1 MRSCRV
7 MPPLLL
13 LLWAGLLCA
22 ALAEPTTERFTLAAG
37 CFWSVEM
44 AFQRAPGVISTRV
57 GYAGGTVAEPS
68 YEDVTTGRTGH
79 TESVEVTFDPAAVSL
94 GELLRLFWAIHNPT
108 DGKCQGNDCG
118 SQYRT
123 AIFYHGEAQK
133 RVIDASIAEW
143 EAAHPS
149 AGPIATELSAS
160 PPARFWP
167 AEPYHQQYLELRG
180 QDASKGS
187 LAPIQCYGDRGP
199 IKKMDKPDIAAVLQK
214 DL

>member
-1 MRSCRV
+1 

-13 LLWAGLLCA
+13 LLLWAALLCP

-94 GELLRLFWAIHNPT
+94 GELLRAEGGQHAPA
-108 DGKCQGNDCG
+108 D
-118 SQYRT
+118 
-123 AIFYHGEAQK
+123 APAQ
-133 RVIDASIAEW
+133 R
-143 EAAHPS
+143 
-149 AGPIATELSAS
+149 
-160 PPARFWP
+160 
-167 AEPYHQQYLELRG
+167 RG
-180 QDASKGS
+180 QQRRAQLLLRAS
-187 LAPIQCYGDRGP
+187 Q
-199 IKKMDKPDIAAVLQK
+199 
-214 DL
+214 